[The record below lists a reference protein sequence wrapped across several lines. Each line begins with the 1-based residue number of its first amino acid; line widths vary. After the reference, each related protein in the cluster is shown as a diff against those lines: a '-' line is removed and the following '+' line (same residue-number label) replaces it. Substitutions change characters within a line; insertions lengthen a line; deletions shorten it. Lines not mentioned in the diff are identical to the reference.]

1 MNKNILITAIAPHPP
16 IIIPEVGK
24 GEEREANKTITGLKK
39 LSQEI
44 VENNPE
50 TILIITPHSE
60 FNPYFFSVYS
70 SPVLTGSFANFR
82 APQVNQ
88 EFENDIEFINEL
100 ELTAKDVFL
109 KLNHL
114 PAKTPLD
121 HGSLVPLYYIAKAG
135 YNGKIVVINYTMLD
149 KDKHKLFGKFIAD
162 TSEKLG
168 RKIVFLASG
177 DLSHR
182 ITSDAP
188 AGYNPK
194 AKDFDELIVKSIQN
208 GNYQAISDISLEMRN
223 IAGECGY
230 NSIITALGAIDDKP
244 SQNEVISYEAPF
256 GVGYIVAKL

>member
-100 ELTAKDVFL
+100 ELTAKDVFS
-109 KLNHL
+109 
-114 PAKTPLD
+114 KT
-121 HGSLVPLYYIAKAG
+121 
-135 YNGKIVVINYTMLD
+135 
-149 KDKHKLFGKFIAD
+149 
-162 TSEKLG
+162 
-168 RKIVFLASG
+168 
-177 DLSHR
+177 
-182 ITSDAP
+182 
-188 AGYNPK
+188 
-194 AKDFDELIVKSIQN
+194 
-208 GNYQAISDISLEMRN
+208 
-223 IAGECGY
+223 
-230 NSIITALGAIDDKP
+230 
-244 SQNEVISYEAPF
+244 
-256 GVGYIVAKL
+256 